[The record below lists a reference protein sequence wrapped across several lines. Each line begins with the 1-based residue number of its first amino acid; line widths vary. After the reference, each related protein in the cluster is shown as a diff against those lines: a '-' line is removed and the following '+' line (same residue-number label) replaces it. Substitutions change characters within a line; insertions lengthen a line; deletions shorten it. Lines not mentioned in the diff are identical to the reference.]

1 MGLKYSLGIV
11 TQISTSSNSS
21 QHVLQVKTVELISLF
36 FMVDFSIKLMNVHI
50 KKVFIPLIYSS
61 VNFLIHP
68 RECYTKRNEWM

>member
-11 TQISTSSNSS
+11 TQISTSSYSS

-50 KKVFIPLIYSS
+50 KKVFIPLIYSF
-61 VNFLIHP
+61 VNFFIHP
-68 RECYTKRNEWM
+68 RECYTKRDE